1 MWKSILA
8 IPIVVFFFYGCTS
21 IEIKEEDVFDI
32 KRTISPSHF
41 RNTAYQFEEVRFVSG
56 KNLSLEGWF
65 IRHPA
70 PQGTVLYYG
79 GNGFLMETAYET
91 IHSIIGRGMNL
102 FVFNYRGYG
111 TNSGKPTISGIKT
124 DGMAAYNYL
133 VDKKGI
139 SPSRI
144 IIHAHSLGTIVGGYV
159 ADQEKVGGLVMESP
173 ISDARYYTEK
183 MLPGLLRPFIK
194 ISVDSSLLVDSNT
207 DRLSRLSVPL
217 LIIVGK
223 DDPITPPAM
232 AKKLYNIAPAKNKTL
247 KILDKGGHND
257 LPERKDYQA
266 FLGDFYKN
274 SLKQNLTNKD
284 TQSSSQ

>member
-1 MWKSILA
+1 MWKSI
-8 IPIVVFFFYGCTS
+8 PVFSIILIFFYGCTS
-21 IEIKEEDVFDI
+21 IEIKEDDVFDV
-32 KRTISPSHF
+32 KRTISPSDF
-41 RNTAYQFEEVRFVSG
+41 QNTAYQFEEVRFVSG

-65 IRHPA
+65 ISHPA
-70 PQGTVLYYG
+70 AQGTVLYFG

-91 IHSIIGRGMNL
+91 IHSITGRGMNL

-111 TNSGKPTISGIKT
+111 TNSGEPTISGLKA

-133 VDKKGI
+133 AGTKGI
-139 SPSRI
+139 PPSRI
-144 IIHAHSLGTIVGGYV
+144 IIHAHSLGSIVAGYV
-159 ADQEKVGGLVMESP
+159 ADQKPVGGLVMESP
-173 ISDARYYTEK
+173 ISEAKYYTDK
-183 MLPGLLRPFIK
+183 MLPRLLRPFIK
-194 ISVDSSLLVDSNT
+194 IELDSSLLLDSNT
-207 DRLSRLSVPL
+207 ERLSRLSIPL

-232 AKKLYNIAPAKNKTL
+232 ARKLYSIAPTENKTL

-284 TQSSSQ
+284 TKSSSR

>member
-1 MWKSILA
+1 MRRL
-8 IPIVVFFFYGCTS
+8 IVLPFLLTIFLYGCTS
-21 IEIKEEDVFDI
+21 IDIKEEDVFDV
-32 KRTISPSHF
+32 KRTIDPSYF
-41 RNTAYQFEEVRFVSG
+41 QNNAWQLEEINFSSG

-65 IRHPA
+65 ISHPA
-70 PQGTVLYYG
+70 SQGTVLYYG

-91 IHSIIGRGMNL
+91 IQSITARQMNL

-111 TNSGKPTISGIKT
+111 KNPGTPTIAGIKA
-124 DGMAAYNYL
+124 DGMAAYKYL
-133 VDKKGI
+133 VQSRGI
-139 SPSRI
+139 PPSEI
-144 IIHAHSLGTIVGGYV
+144 IIHGHSLGTLIAGYV
-159 ADQEKVGGLVMESP
+159 ADQKTIAALVMESP
-173 ISDARYYTEK
+173 ISEAQFYQDK
-183 MLPGLLRPFIK
+183 MLPKILRPFIR
-194 ISVDSSLLVDSNT
+194 INLDSSLLVDSNT

-232 AKKLYNIAPAKNKTL
+232 ARKLYNIAPAKNKTL
-247 KILDKGGHND
+247 KILEKGGHND

-284 TQSSSQ
+284 TQSSSR